1 MAKGVWGI
9 DVSKSSVKVVRLEGD
24 TLTQSGVFPY
34 DSAGSGEAGEIDAQI
49 KATLTQIKATYKIS
63 SEPVIFSLPSHS
75 TFNRLIKLPP
85 VEEGKIPE
93 IVKYEAQSQIPF
105 NIDEVIWDYQYVERE
120 YGPGE
125 EKEVILFAI
134 KRDIVEQ
141 FLGNI
146 AELKFNTE
154 AVQFAPVALFNF
166 LLRDQEVKGATVALD
181 MGGDNTDLIVI
192 DGTKFWVRNLP
203 ITGNDITK
211 ALQKAFN
218 IPFEEAE
225 KLKLKAGQS
234 QQAQKIFN
242 AVQPILRDLVNEI
255 NRSMGYYKSISKTS
269 KFDQI
274 ILLGNSTKTL
284 NFQKFVSQSLQ
295 LPAIRL
301 QKLSTIAVGGNVD
314 PGELNE
320 NLATIGTAIGLAL
333 QGIEPTTN
341 RVNLLP
347 EQYRQKKQLKRK
359 QPFVIATAAA
369 LYLLVGLGWYKQ
381 DTEVDKL
388 KSSLHEAE
396 KVLKANASIKEDFEN
411 AKKIEEVRDSVTPLV
426 ALSFERDLILK
437 IMDEINP
444 NIPNNGD
451 DKLTDDQ
458 RLWVVD
464 WRFEEKPRETAA
476 PATPSRQ
483 PQGEGKHFPTA
494 KLMTAT
500 LEVVVVAKPAGDQAA
515 RNFIIQTLLNYN
527 QGTRQ
532 PMNAGKPCVIKNSKW
547 ELMEG
552 ASTNF
557 WRVEQESTDLQW
569 PVPKSYAGEKL
580 DASEKK
586 TFWRY
591 NVTLEM
597 PVSEEAR
604 KAAAA
609 PAQK

>member
-9 DVSKSSVKVVRLEGD
+9 DVSKSSVKAVRLEGD
-24 TLTQSGVFPY
+24 TLTHSGVFPY
-34 DSAGSGEAGEIDAQI
+34 DSAGTGEAGDIDAQI
-49 KATLTQIKATYKIS
+49 KAALVQIKSTYKIS
-63 SEPVIFSLPSHS
+63 GEPVIFSLPSHS

-85 VEEGKIPE
+85 VEESKIPE

-105 NIDEVIWDYQYVERE
+105 NIDEVIWDYQYVERD
-120 YGPGE
+120 YQPGE

-146 AELKFNTE
+146 ADLGFNTE

-301 QKLSTIAVGGNVD
+301 QKLNTIAVGGGVD

-347 EQYRQKKQLKRK
+347 EVYRQKKQLKRK
-359 QPFVIATAAA
+359 QPFVVATAAA

-381 DTEVDKL
+381 DTEVAKL
-388 KSSLHEAE
+388 KGSIRAADEALN
-396 KVLKANASIKEDFEN
+396 KNKAVKEEFEA
-411 AKKIEEVRDSVTPLV
+411 AKKVDDVRDSVTPLV
-426 ALSFERDLILK
+426 GLAFERDLILK

-451 DKLTDDQ
+451 EKSPEKC
-458 RLWVVD
+458 LWVVD
-464 WRFEEKPRETAA
+464 WRFEEKPKAEAA
-476 PATPSRQ
+476 VAPGGQAK
-483 PQGEGKHFPTA
+483 EGKHFPTS
-494 KLMTAT
+494 KILTAS
-500 LEVVVVAKPAGDQAA
+500 LEVVVTKRGSDQEA

-527 QGTRQ
+527 QGNRQ
-532 PMNAGKPCVIKNSKW
+532 PVNPSKPCAIKNSKW
-547 ELMEG
+547 ELLEG

-557 WRVEQESTDLQW
+557 WRVEQEATDLQW

-580 DASEKK
+580 DANEAKAY
-586 TFWRY
+586 WRY

-604 KAAAA
+604 KAASA
-609 PAQK
+609 PAK

>member
-1 MAKGVWGI
+1 MGKGVWGI
-9 DVSKSSVKVVRLEGD
+9 DVSKSSVKAVRIEDG
-24 TLTQSGVFPY
+24 TLTHSGVFPY
-34 DSAGSGEAGEIDAQI
+34 EAAGTGEAGDVDVEVGGAV
-49 KATLTQIKATYKIS
+49 TQVKQTFKIS
-63 SEPVIFSLPSHS
+63 SDPVIFSLPSHS

-85 VEEGKIPE
+85 VEESKIPE

-105 NIDEVIWDYQYVERE
+105 NIDEVIWDYQYVDRD
-120 YGPGE
+120 YAPGE

-166 LLRDQEVKGATVALD
+166 LLRDQEIKGATVALD

-295 LPAIRL
+295 LPAVRV
-301 QKLSTIAVGGNVD
+301 QKLNTIAVGGGVD
-314 PGELNE
+314 PGDLNE

-333 QGIEPTTN
+333 QGQETTTN
-341 RVNLLP
+341 MVNLLP
-347 EQYRQKKQLKRK
+347 QEARQKKELKKK
-359 QPFVIATAAA
+359 QPFLVAAVAA
-369 LYLLVGLGWYKQ
+369 LYLLVGLAWHKQ
-381 DTEVDKL
+381 DAEIDRL
-388 KSSLHEAE
+388 KESIDQAD
-396 KVLKANASIKEDFEN
+396 KVLTANKQIKEDFE
-411 AKKIEEVRDSVTPLV
+411 AVKKVEEIRDSLTPLV
-426 ALSFERDLILK
+426 GLSFERDLILK

-451 DKLTDDQ
+451 PALGEKDDK
-458 RLWVVD
+458 RLW
-464 WRFEEKPRETAA
+464 
-476 PATPSRQ
+476 
-483 PQGEGKHFPTA
+483 
-494 KLMTAT
+494 
-500 LEVVVVAKPAGDQAA
+500 
-515 RNFIIQTLLNYN
+515 
-527 QGTRQ
+527 
-532 PMNAGKPCVIKNSKW
+532 
-547 ELMEG
+547 
-552 ASTNF
+552 
-557 WRVEQESTDLQW
+557 
-569 PVPKSYAGEKL
+569 
-580 DASEKK
+580 
-586 TFWRY
+586 
-591 NVTLEM
+591 
-597 PVSEEAR
+597 
-604 KAAAA
+604 
-609 PAQK
+609 

>member
-1 MAKGVWGI
+1 MGKGVWGI
-9 DVSKSSVKVVRLEGD
+9 DVSKSSVKAVRLESG
-24 TLTQSGVFPY
+24 TLTHAGVFPY
-34 DSAGSGEAGEIDAQI
+34 DSAGTGEAADLDEQT
-49 KATLTQIKATYKIS
+49 KAALTQIKQTYKIT

-85 VEEGKIPE
+85 VEDSKIPE

-105 NIDEVIWDYQYVERE
+105 NIDEVIWDYQYVERD
-120 YGPGE
+120 YVPGE

-146 AELKFNTE
+146 ADLKFNTE

-166 LLRDQEVKGATVALD
+166 LLKDQDMKGATVALD

-295 LPAIRL
+295 LPAVRV
-301 QKLSTIAVGGNVD
+301 QKLNTIAVGGGVD
-314 PGELNE
+314 PGDLNE
-320 NLATIGTAIGLAL
+320 NLATIGTALGLAL
-333 QGIEPTTN
+333 QGGDEPTTN

-347 EQYRQKKQLKRK
+347 EMYRKKKELKRK
-359 QPFVIATAAA
+359 QPFIVAAAAA
-369 LYLLVGLGWYKQ
+369 LYLTVGLAWYKQ
-381 DTEVDKL
+381 DTEIARLDESKR
-388 KSSLHEAE
+388 AAD
-396 KVLKANASIKEDFEN
+396 KVLTANTAIKEEFAA
-411 AKKIEEVRDSVTPLV
+411 AKQVEQVRDNLTPLV
-426 ALSFERDLILK
+426 GLSFERDLILK

-451 DKLTDDQ
+451 DKLKDEQ

-464 WRFEEKPRETAA
+464 WKFEEKPKVEAELPGAA
-476 PATPSRQ
+476 PHRDGAKS
-483 PQGEGKHFPTA
+483 FPKA
-494 KLMTAT
+494 KVLTAT
-500 LEVVVVAKPAGDQAA
+500 LEVVIWK
-515 RNFIIQTLLNYN
+515 RNADAEGQTFIATTLLNYDPSR
-527 QGTRQ
+527 RQ
-532 PMNAGKPCVIKNSKW
+532 PVNGAKPCVIKNNKW
-547 ELMEG
+547 ELQQG
-552 ASTNF
+552 ASTSF
-557 WRVEQESTDLQW
+557 WRVEQEANNLRW
-569 PVPKSYAGEKL
+569 PEPKVYNGIKADET
-580 DASEKK
+580 AP
-586 TFWRY
+586 TNYWRY
-591 NVTLEM
+591 KVTLEL
-597 PVSEEAR
+597 PVGEEAR
-604 KAAAA
+604 KVVVPA
-609 PAQK
+609 PAK